1 MRRPEEPAHSFP
13 AEAFDLVPDD
23 VSAPFEPFSRSPDRD
38 SGRDSGRD
46 SAVDVEVVV
55 ERSPESEF
63 EFEDEDE
70 DEDEDDALPPVV
82 SDPLVAPAGVA
93 ASPSPAALRWLL
105 LRRSTLAQPLPL
117 KTTAGAVIAL
127 RICPPHSG
135 HTREASSCTP
145 WRISARW
152 PQFEHR

>member
-1 MRRPEEPAHSFP
+1 MRRPEERGQSFP
-13 AEAFDLVPDD
+13 AEAFDFVAEV
-23 VSAPFEPFSRSPDRD
+23 VSVPFERFSRSPDRD
-38 SGRDSGRD
+38 SERDSE
-46 SAVDVEVVV
+46 VEVVV
-55 ERSPESEF
+55 EPAPESESVL
-63 EFEDEDE
+63 EDES
-70 DEDEDDALPPVV
+70 LPPVA

-93 ASPSPAALRWLL
+93 ASPSPAADFRWLL

-117 KTTAGAVIAL
+117 NTTAGAVIAL
-127 RICPPHSG
+127 RICPPQSG